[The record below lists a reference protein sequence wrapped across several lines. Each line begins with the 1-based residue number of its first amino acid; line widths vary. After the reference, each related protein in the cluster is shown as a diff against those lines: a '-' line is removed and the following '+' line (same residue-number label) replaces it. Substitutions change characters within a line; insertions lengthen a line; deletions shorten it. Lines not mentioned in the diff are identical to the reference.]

1 MVDTVLN
8 PESIVLEYEEDGLES
23 LWGAR
28 RRVFSRAE
36 IGVIAKQLL
45 EALLLLHSADR
56 VHTGQTLFH
65 RPSLHHY

>member
-1 MVDTVLN
+1 M
-8 PESIVLEYEEDGLES
+8 LEYAEDGLES

-45 EALLLLHSADR
+45 EALLLLYLVDR
-56 VHTGQTLFH
+56 VHTG
-65 RPSLHHY
+65 